1 MHFSRTHFGR
11 KLALLDHLTPLSGN
25 ILTMSLWV
33 DKYRPRQLDQLSYH
47 PTITQ
52 NLKALA
58 STGDFPHLLVYGPTG
73 SGKKTRIYATLH
85 ELFGPG
91 IEKLKIDVKT
101 FVTSSNRKLEF
112 NVLSS
117 PYHLEITPSDM
128 GNNDRVVIQDLLKD
142 VASTEQVD
150 FTNQQQQVKSTNGS
164 SSAAGSKH
172 RFKVVIINEADSL
185 SRDAQ
190 AALRRTMEKYSS
202 NIRLIMI
209 SNTTSNIIA
218 PIKSRTL
225 LVRIPAPSTQEVSAV
240 LSHIA
245 KKESVKFS
253 SPSEPEINQFL
264 EDIAHN
270 CERNLRKAML
280 CFETILMQNELISL
294 NSANN
299 IIKLDWEVI
308 IEQLSKSIL
317 TNRTVA
323 NLAKVRV
330 VFYEL
335 LSHCIPARV
344 ILKNLLFCL
353 IQAVGVNKS
362 KIVGQLVSV
371 GSVFDERL
379 SLGQKSIFHLEGFA
393 AKLMVILEK
402 AK

>member
-1 MHFSRTHFGR
+1 
-11 KLALLDHLTPLSGN
+11 
-25 ILTMSLWV
+25 MSLWV

-47 PTITQ
+47 PEITAK
-52 NLKALA
+52 LRALA

-85 ELFGPG
+85 ELFGPS

-101 FVTSSNRKLEF
+101 FTTSSNRKLEF

-150 FTNQQQQVKSTNGS
+150 FTNSNHGH
-164 SSAAGSKH
+164 AKH

-225 LVRIPAPSTQEVSAV
+225 LIRIPAPSKQEIATV
-240 LSHIA
+240 LQHISN
-245 KKESVKFS
+245 KEQVKYTSDSGVEAFLQSVA
-253 SPSEPEINQFL
+253 Q
-264 EDIAHN
+264 N
-270 CERNLRKAML
+270 CDRNLRKSML
-280 CFETILMQNELISL
+280 CFETIAMQNESINPSSSQD
-294 NSANN
+294 SAVV
-299 IIKLDWEVI
+299 KLDWEVI
-308 IEQLSKSIL
+308 IEQMGKSIL
-317 TNRTVA
+317 ANRTVA

-335 LSHCIPARV
+335 LAHCIPARV
-344 ILKNLLFCL
+344 ILKKLLFCL
-353 IQAVGVNKS
+353 IDGVSRNELVRDLVAVGS
-362 KIVGQLVSV
+362 Q
-371 GSVFDERL
+371 FDERL

-393 AKLMVILEK
+393 ARAMVVVEGN
-402 AK
+402 